1 MVLLSMPSQVTI
13 MSNKAVLECIVL
25 RYKISCPI
33 LLDTCPTKKKKKML
47 GLAQV
52 PGSCWY
58 NDALAKIR
66 VHPFAFPPTIPASL
80 LG

>member
-1 MVLLSMPSQVTI
+1 MHCAEVQNQLSHSTGYLPH
-13 MSNKAVLECIVL
+13 
-25 RYKISCPI
+25 
-33 LLDTCPTKKKKKML
+33 KKKKKML